1 MRVISGFFGIVPRP
15 SASFALRR
23 ILRFF
28 VPGCGLITQSNRHTG
43 AAVPSY
49 AASGFHLVHSL
60 TGTNKEN
67 LPECRLQPPYVP
79 AGGLAAGEGEA
90 VSLDAVVNM
99 TPEEMAKRS
108 ACMMAER
115 KTGAPSRRRASP
127 GLAAGK
133 DETGRARERGRRV
146 SFAFCTQDDSEQ
158 VEGALSF
165 HQACRLLFGRSRHQC
180 GSGLACA
187 ILGGVP
193 SQGRRA
199 VPA

>member
-1 MRVISGFFGIVPRP
+1 MRVISGFFDIFPRP

-79 AGGLAAGEGEA
+79 AGRARRRSRPDGGEPIPPADVRPRRRRRRSGQPRRRRQHDARGDGET
-90 VSLDAVVNM
+90 LRLRDGGTEN
-99 TPEEMAKRS
+99 RS
-108 ACMMAER
+108 AFSQAGVSR
-115 KTGAPSRRRASP
+115 TRRRKGRNEKGQGKRP
-127 GLAAGK
+127 QGLFLVLY
-133 DETGRARERGRRV
+133 ARR
-146 SFAFCTQDDSEQ
+146 F
-158 VEGALSF
+158 
-165 HQACRLLFGRSRHQC
+165 
-180 GSGLACA
+180 
-187 ILGGVP
+187 
-193 SQGRRA
+193 
-199 VPA
+199 